1 MTDNKLNDMITASL
15 ENIREIADANTI
27 IGKPIEV
34 NGTVIIP
41 VSKVSL
47 GFASGGTDFLPKGG
61 AAVKS
66 NDGQN
71 AAKGSVR
78 VPCFGGGGGTGVSVT
93 PVCFVVVR
101 QSGETELLD
110 LAGNVPT
117 PAAVS
122 IVDTISG
129 LIEKSPDL
137 ITKVKN
143 TFGKKKDADDLDD
156 AGIEEGADKIVEK
169 EIAKEAKKAEREAR
183 KAEKAAAKAEKKA
196 EKAAEKS
203 SAEKEAK
210 E

>member
-1 MTDNKLNDMITASL
+1 MADSKLNEMITASL

-47 GFASGGTDFLPKGG
+47 GFASGGTDFLSKNG
-61 AAVKS
+61 AAVKAA
-66 NDGQN
+66 DGQ
-71 AAKGSVR
+71 ATAKGNVR
-78 VPCFGGGGGTGVSVT
+78 VPCFGGGGGTGVSIT
-93 PVCFVVVR
+93 PVCFVVVNKD
-101 QSGETELLD
+101 GETELLD

-129 LIEKSPDL
+129 LIEKSPEL

-156 AGIEEGADKIVEK
+156 GEIEEGADRIVDK
-169 EIAKEAKKAEREAR
+169 ELAKEAKKAEKEAK
-183 KAEKAAAKAEKKA
+183 KAEKAALKAEKKA
-196 EKAAEKS
+196 EKEAEK
-203 SAEKEAK
+203 KAK

>member
-47 GFASGGTDFLPKGG
+47 GFASGGTDFLPKN
-61 AAVKS
+61 APAVKS
-66 NDGQN
+66 SDGQN
-71 AAKGSVR
+71 TAKGSVR

-93 PVCFVVVR
+93 PVCFVVVK
-101 QSGETELLD
+101 SDGETELLD

-143 TFGKKKDADDLDD
+143 TFGKKKDADGLDD
-156 AGIEEGADKIVEK
+156 EEIEEGAGKIIDKEL
-169 EIAKEAKKAEREAR
+169 EKEAKKAEKEAR

-196 EKAAEKS
+196 EKEAEK
-203 SAEKEAK
+203 KAK

>member
-1 MTDNKLNDMITASL
+1 MAESKLNDMITASL

-27 IGKPIEV
+27 IGNPIEV

-47 GFASGGTDFLPKGG
+47 GFASGGTDFLSKNG
-61 AAVKS
+61 AAVKAADS
-66 NDGQN
+66 QN

-78 VPCFGGGGGTGVSVT
+78 VPCFGGGGGTGVSIT
-93 PVCFVVVR
+93 PVCFVVVKKD
-101 QSGETELLD
+101 GETELLD

-129 LIEKSPDL
+129 LIEKSPEL
-137 ITKVKN
+137 ITKVKT

-156 AGIEEGADKIVEK
+156 EEIEEGADRIIDK
-169 EIAKEAKKAEREAR
+169 ELAKEAKKAEKEAK
-183 KAEKAAAKAEKKA
+183 KAEKAAMRAEKKA
-196 EKAAEKS
+196 EKEAEKK
-203 SAEKEAK
+203 AEA
-210 E
+210 

>member
-1 MTDNKLNDMITASL
+1 MAESKLNDMITASL

-27 IGKPIEV
+27 IGNPIEV

-47 GFASGGTDFLPKGG
+47 GFASGGTDFLSKNG
-61 AAVKS
+61 AAVKAADS
-66 NDGQN
+66 QN

-78 VPCFGGGGGTGVSVT
+78 VPCFGGGGGTGVSIT
-93 PVCFVVVR
+93 PVCFVVVKKD
-101 QSGETELLD
+101 GETELLD

-129 LIEKSPDL
+129 LIEKSPEL
-137 ITKVKN
+137 ITKVKT

-156 AGIEEGADKIVEK
+156 EEIEEGADRIVDK
-169 EIAKEAKKAEREAR
+169 ELAKEAKKAEKEAK
-183 KAEKAAAKAEKKA
+183 KAEKAALKAEKKA
-196 EKAAEKS
+196 EKEAEKK
-203 SAEKEAK
+203 AEA
-210 E
+210 